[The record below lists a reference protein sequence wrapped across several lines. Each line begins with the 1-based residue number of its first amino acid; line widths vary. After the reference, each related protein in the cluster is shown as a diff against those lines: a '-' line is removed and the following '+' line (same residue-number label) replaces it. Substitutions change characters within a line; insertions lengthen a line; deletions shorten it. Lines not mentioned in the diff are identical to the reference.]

1 MRLFAPA
8 KVNLYLRV
16 TGRREDGYH
25 LLDTLMAPISLGDE
39 VEVSRAD
46 GPPGSM
52 TVRADDPDVPRG
64 PENTVRRAAWA
75 FRERTGLRDPV
86 AVDLRKRIPVGAGLG
101 GGSTDAA
108 AALRGMNDLLGAGLS
123 DRDLLALA
131 VSVGADVPFF
141 VRGGAARAGGIGEK
155 LSPAGPLPRLWMV
168 VLFPNFPVS
177 TAWVYRN
184 YPLKLTKSSDDNN
197 LTGKLG
203 TPREVARVMVNDL
216 ETVTI
221 GRYPAHCASEEPPG
235 RKGRRRQPHVRKR
248 FRGFWPVRRRSGRQD
263 GVRRAGGRKGRSC
276 ASGFLADVRA
286 HAIAGRD
293 GRSPSGKAPDFGSGT
308 RRFESFPP
316 SQPLSPDGPVSG
328 TPPALPLQ
336 RRR

>member
-64 PENTVRRAAWA
+64 PENTVRRAARA

-184 YPLKLTKSSDDNN
+184 YTLKLTKSSDDNN
-197 LTGKLG
+197 LIEKLG

-221 GRYPAHCASEEPPG
+221 GRYPRIARLKSRLDE
-235 RKGRRRQPHVRKR
+235 
-248 FRGFWPVRRRSGRQD
+248 RGAVGSLMSGSGSAVFGLFADEADARTAF
-263 GVRRAGGRKGRSC
+263 AGLEGEK
-276 ASGFLADVRA
+276 DVRA
-286 HAIAGRD
+286 HLVF
-293 GRSPSGKAPDFGSGT
+293 SLT
-308 RRFESFPP
+308 
-316 SQPLSPDGPVSG
+316 
-328 TPPALPLQ
+328 
-336 RRR
+336 

>member
-1 MRLFAPA
+1 MTPLPWTFGNASPWAPA
-8 KVNLYLRV
+8 
-16 TGRREDGYH
+16 
-25 LLDTLMAPISLGDE
+25 
-39 VEVSRAD
+39 
-46 GPPGSM
+46 
-52 TVRADDPDVPRG
+52 
-64 PENTVRRAAWA
+64 
-75 FRERTGLRDPV
+75 
-86 AVDLRKRIPVGAGLG
+86 LG

-221 GRYPAHCASEEPPG
+221 GRYPRIARLKSRLDE
-235 RKGRRRQPHVRKR
+235 
-248 FRGFWPVRRRSGRQD
+248 RGAVGSLMSGSGSAVFGLFADEADARTAF
-263 GVRRAGGRKGRSC
+263 AGLEGRKGRSC